1 MKPLTY
7 GIIGFGPVGRVIA
20 THLIQADFNVAVLV
34 RNPADADKLKSSTL
48 KIKGATAASAKVNHC
63 YSELKTF
70 LETKPNVIFICTKS
84 SDSIGLLKNIFDLN
98 PDQKTLFVSCQ
109 NGLDV
114 EDQIRQFFGRK
125 RALRLVLNMGCSIS
139 SDNEVTVNFFM
150 PHFISDLPLG
160 AIYAQKIADDLT
172 TAKFFTQVK
181 TDYRVETFKKALLN
195 SSLGSLCAITRQ
207 TMSFVMSR
215 PDTRALVKQIIQ
227 EGITVAQAM
236 NISIQ
241 NEFIEQAMVYLDKG
255 GDHKPSILIDV
266 ENNRPTENGY
276 HCGKLAEYAEDLG
289 IKLKLIP
296 IISTLIKTI
305 ESK

>member
-1 MKPLTY
+1 MKPLSY

-20 THLIQADFNVAVLV
+20 THLLQADYKVSVLV
-34 RNPADADKLKSSTL
+34 RNTADVDKLQSGEL
-48 KIKGATAASAKVNHC
+48 KIQGAAVASAKVTHC
-63 YSELKTF
+63 YSELSIF
-70 LETKPNVIFICTKS
+70 LETKPDVIFICTKS
-84 SDSIGLLKNIFDLN
+84 PDSMELLKKIADLN
-98 PDQKTLFVSCQ
+98 PDHKTLFVSCQ

-114 EDQIRQFFGRK
+114 EDQIRQVFGRK

-139 SDNEVTVNFFM
+139 GDNEVTVNFFM

-160 AIYAQKIADDLT
+160 AIYAQKIADDLS
-172 TAKFFTQVK
+172 TAKFITQVK

-227 EGITVAQAM
+227 EGICVAQAM
-236 NISIQ
+236 DISIQ
-241 NEFIEQAMVYLDKG
+241 SEFVEQAMVYLDRG

-276 HCGKLAEYAEDLG
+276 HCGKLAEYAEELG

-296 IISTLIKTI
+296 VISTLIKTI
-305 ESK
+305 ESR